1 MSPPSLVETSHQR
14 AECLPLLQIC
24 TTPPEKSFE
33 TQEDNR
39 QIEYGPARIAPVW
52 NSEADWIL
60 P

>member
-39 QIEYGPARIAPVW
+39 QIKHVPTRIALVW
-52 NSEADWIL
+52 NNEVD
-60 P
+60 